1 MNYPSKEIVFLTQN
15 DKMTLITD
23 DTGRII
29 IALDDCYLYFNRNE
43 PDDTSIPVSSI
54 SLDHLLDDYHGGLKL
69 LTILNLQVE
78 LNLISDLDGF
88 KKEVCKKSALLRRVI
103 ENHQIVLDKM
113 NERTIIL
120 EIETSGPASSFNRLL
135 FLTCAEDGFELAS
148 SSDPSLL
155 STEIIEYYGLEDNEF
170 WDQIQSNGEF
180 FETGIENIKTGEHL
194 FNGVVSILTNEDLWK
209 MQKEEIPW
217 QHILDSL
224 LNDNR
229 TKAIGEELGLYLEN
243 LNNFNV

>member
-88 KKEVCKKSALLRRVI
+88 GRSKKVPENLR
-103 ENHQIVLDKM
+103 
-113 NERTIIL
+113 
-120 EIETSGPASSFNRLL
+120 
-135 FLTCAEDGFELAS
+135 
-148 SSDPSLL
+148 
-155 STEIIEYYGLEDNEF
+155 
-170 WDQIQSNGEF
+170 
-180 FETGIENIKTGEHL
+180 L
-194 FNGVVSILTNEDLWK
+194 FN
-209 MQKEEIPW
+209 
-217 QHILDSL
+217 L
-224 LNDNR
+224 LL
-229 TKAIGEELGLYLEN
+229 KPL
-243 LNNFNV
+243 